1 MSVPDA
7 TAINGLSIVYRPAAQ
22 LKPHASNARTHSPK
36 QIGQIVRSMRQYGW
50 TNPILV
56 DEDGA
61 VLAGHGRLEAAKRL
75 GIIDVPTICLAH
87 MTPAQKRAYI
97 IADNRLSEIAGSWDR
112 KLLALEHEA
121 IKLLD
126 PGFDLS
132 QTGFDLDEIQ
142 IMSENLLEGGQ
153 DNVPEPNRAD
163 PPVSQV
169 GDLWTLG
176 DHRLLCGDALLA
188 SSFEQLLGGEKAQ
201 VVIADGPY
209 NVAIN
214 GNVSGRGKHRE
225 FVMASG
231 EMSREEFTSFL
242 SKAFGN
248 LIAFSGDGSIHYL
261 FMDWRHLAEMVE
273 ATAGYTEFKNLICW
287 NKSSAGLGAFYRSK
301 HELIFVMKNGTAPH
315 INNFG
320 LGGKGRHRSNVWDYD
335 GLSGWT
341 PNRESELAMHPT
353 VKPVAM
359 IVDALKDCSKK
370 NGIVLD
376 CFGGSGTTLIA
387 AEQTGRRARL
397 IELDPIYCDV
407 IVQRWQ
413 STTGEKAV
421 LADDGRSF
429 DQLKKEGR

>member
-7 TAINGLSIVYRPAAQ
+7 IAIDGLAIICRPAAQ

-56 DEDGA
+56 DENGA

-75 GIIDVPTICLAH
+75 GISDVPTIRLAH

-97 IADNRLSEIAGSWDR
+97 IAGNRMSEIAGSWDR
-112 KLLALEHEA
+112 KLLALEHEV

-153 DNVPEPNRAD
+153 DNVPDPNRAD

-169 GDLWTLG
+169 GDIWTLG
-176 DHRLLCGDALLA
+176 NHRLLCGDALNA
-188 SSFEQLLGGEKAQ
+188 SSFERLLGEERAQ
-201 VVIADGPY
+201 VVITDSPY
-209 NVAIN
+209 NGPIN
-214 GNVSGRGKHRE
+214 GNVAGRGKHRE

-231 EMSREEFTSFL
+231 EMSRQEFTSFL

-248 LIAFSGDGSIHYL
+248 LVAFSEDGRSTTCL
-261 FMDWRHLAEMVE
+261 WTGGTWPRWWE
-273 ATAGYTEFKNLICW
+273 ATSCYTEFKNLICW

-301 HELIFVMKNGTAPH
+301 HELVFVMKNGTAPH
-315 INNFG
+315 INNLG

-335 GLSGWT
+335 GLGSWT
-341 PNRESELAMHPT
+341 PDRKSELAMHPT

-359 IVDALKDCSKK
+359 IVDALKDCSKRTASCWTALAGQAPPSLQL
-370 NGIVLD
+370 N
-376 CFGGSGTTLIA
+376 
-387 AEQTGRRARL
+387 R
-397 IELDPIYCDV
+397 
-407 IVQRWQ
+407 
-413 STTGEKAV
+413 
-421 LADDGRSF
+421 LADAPA
-429 DQLKKEGR
+429 